1 LRYLTRFEDLKL
13 SSLRLKSF
21 IQLRYLTNLK
31 KLQIDNYGHPHCVT
45 FAERTTLEQT
55 AESKIAKDKQCST
68 LRKRYS
74 VEPPITDVFKYP
86 VMLATQ
92 VDGERMTIGRRGPT
106 RIIYPYG
113 YFDFEEIVYNP
124 RWIWSV
130 ETILVK

>member
-1 LRYLTRFEDLKL
+1 MRYLTRFEDLKL

-74 VEPPITDVFKYP
+74 VEPPIFSYSEVPGKHKQ
-86 VMLATQ
+86 LQ
-92 VDGERMTIGRRGPT
+92 VDLGMFQSEFFEQGADYAERVMDVCRKLGGTVH
-106 RIIYPYG
+106 Y
-113 YFDFEEIVYNP
+113 EE
-124 RWIWSV
+124 R
-130 ETILVK
+130 E